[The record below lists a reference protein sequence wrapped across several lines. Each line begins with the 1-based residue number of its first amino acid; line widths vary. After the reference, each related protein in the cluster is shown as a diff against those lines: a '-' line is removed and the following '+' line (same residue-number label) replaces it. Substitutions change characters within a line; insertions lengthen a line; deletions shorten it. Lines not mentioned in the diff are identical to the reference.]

1 MIKEYEEQ
9 KNKLAYELFKQ
20 KKLYVKARAIIFKD
34 NKILLLKNINKKTG
48 KIKYMLPGGAVEN
61 NETIKNAVVREAL
74 EEFGVNVNPIKC
86 LGKEY
91 YNLKTTYNNTE
102 FVSKRVEYYYLCEY
116 INDVLNAP
124 FGVDGE
130 FDDEDEINQKISLS
144 LNEFKTIKPSQINHL
159 TNKTFN
165 KIIKGFKI

>member
-9 KNKLAYELFKQ
+9 KNKQAYNLHQ
-20 KKLYVKARAIIFKD
+20 SKKLYVKARAIIFKD

-116 INDVLNAP
+116 ISDVLNAP

-130 FDDEDEINQKISLS
+130 FNREDEIMEKVSVS
-144 LNEFKTIKPSQINHL
+144 LNEFKNFDPTKINHL

-165 KIIKGFKI
+165 KIIKCFKI

>member
-1 MIKEYEEQ
+1 MNKEYEDK

-20 KKLYVKARAIIFKD
+20 KKLYVKARAIILKD
-34 NKILLLKNINKKTG
+34 NKILLLKNINKKNG
-48 KIKYMLPGGAVEN
+48 KIKFMLPGGGVESG
-61 NETIKNAVVREAL
+61 ERIKEAAAREAL
-74 EEFGVNVNPIKC
+74 EEYGVVVKPIKC
-86 LGKEY
+86 LGKKY
-91 YNLKTTYNNTE
+91 YSLKTTYNNIE

-116 INDVLNAP
+116 ISDVLNAP

-144 LNEFKTIKPSQINHL
+144 LNEFKTINPSQINHV

-165 KIIKGFKI
+165 KIIECFKI

>member
-1 MIKEYEEQ
+1 MNEEYEEQ

-48 KIKYMLPGGAVEN
+48 EIKYMLPGGGVESG
-61 NETIKNAVVREAL
+61 ESIKTAAAREAL
-74 EEFGVNVNPIKC
+74 EEYGVVVKPIKC
-86 LGKEY
+86 LGKKY
-91 YNLKTTYNNTE
+91 YSLKTTYNNTE

-116 INDVLNAP
+116 ISDVLNAP

-130 FDDEDEINQKISLS
+130 FNREDEIMEKVSVS
-144 LNEFKTIKPSQINHL
+144 LNEFKNFDPTKINHL

-165 KIIKGFKI
+165 KIIKCFKI